1 MCKTAKVTPLM
12 SETEGNTGD
21 RDELDLI
28 DASSTLAKMRQ
39 TKDWYKSVPL
49 EAAVLTM
56 LMPVPVFMYNITSI
70 RPLSLT

>member
-28 DASSTLAKMRQ
+28 DTSSTIARMRQ
-39 TKDWYKSVPL
+39 TRDWYESVPL

-56 LMPVPVFMYNITSI
+56 LGKLNASTIIHV
-70 RPLSLT
+70 